1 MLTILTI
8 AYHAYQT
15 YITYY
20 AYHHLPR
27 LPYLHHLLCFRRRTG
42 GCGSSPLRLQ
52 CRSPSSFTWTRC
64 RVTREACGAPGRQ
77 CSAIIGCGAL
87 AASRR
92 IQQAHA
98 TAGLCHRTAPPTQ
111 RLPIPSHATLHV
123 LAAARAC
130 CCACLLLHVL
140 AAARACCCTCLL
152 LHVLAAARACCCAC
166 LLLRMLAAARA
177 CCCTCLLLH
186 VLAAARACC
195 CTCLLLRVRA
205 CLPLGVL
212 AVGSPSRTCLLLH
225 MKPYVSRIQNISS
238 LLCQLPEL
246 GLKRGYYLH
255 SSFMEMA
262 IFNAIGAVQPVVGL
276 SCVSL
281 SLRMVYL

>member
-1 MLTILTI
+1 MSCSLGLCPLRLPYLQCLPYLPLLPIRAVPATPAFTHPTNNVYHIYHTQTLLTMLTILTI
-8 AYHAYQT
+8 AYHT
-15 YITYY
+15 Y
-20 AYHHLPR
+20 HCLPR
-27 LPYLHHLLCFRRRTG
+27 FPYLHHLLCFRRRTG
-42 GCGSSPLRLQ
+42 GCGSSPSRLQ

-98 TAGLCHRTAPPTQ
+98 TAGLCHITAPPTQ

-140 AAARACCCTCLL
+140 AAARACCCACLL

-166 LLLRMLAAARA
+166 VLACRWVCLLLGPHLARA
-177 CCCTCLLLH
+177 CCCT
-186 VLAAARACC
+186 
-195 CTCLLLRVRA
+195 
-205 CLPLGVL
+205 
-212 AVGSPSRTCLLLH
+212 
-225 MKPYVSRIQNISS
+225 
-238 LLCQLPEL
+238 
-246 GLKRGYYLH
+246 
-255 SSFMEMA
+255 
-262 IFNAIGAVQPVVGL
+262 
-276 SCVSL
+276 
-281 SLRMVYL
+281 